1 MRQWDPINSL
11 NSFLSAFSVHE
22 AEMKKGIHPKY
33 YPNAKVICA
42 CGNVFIV
49 GATKEV
55 IHTDVCSACHP
66 FFTGEQRIVDTGGR
80 VERFKR
86 RLEKSKEMKAAPK
99 KKAEKPEEAA
109 EEPAAKAKAPAKKA
123 TAKKGAKAKRTSPKA
138 AVKKP
143 SQEPP
148 KGEAAEETAPEQG

>member
-109 EEPAAKAKAPAKKA
+109 EEPAAKAK
-123 TAKKGAKAKRTSPKA
+123 RTSPKA
-138 AVKKP
+138 AAKKP

>member
-86 RLEKSKEMKAAPK
+86 RLEKGKMKATPE

-109 EEPAAKAKAPAKKA
+109 GEPAAEAKAPAKKG
-123 TAKKGAKAKRTSPKA
+123 TKAKRASPKA
-138 AVKKP
+138 AEKDEVA
-143 SQEPP
+143 
-148 KGEAAEETAPEQG
+148 GEASEQG